1 MIAEALNAFCE
12 AIESLDRIDGVK
24 EVCAEFSIS
33 GLAFEHVIDGDGH
46 GVSYGNKGSFLAT
59 SHGNASVLSAIV
71 AVLFSHG
78 AVRSFNNAQRKAR
91 LPLRVLP
98 LFRLPALSFCPGQS
112 PIQEAK

>member
-59 SHGNASVLSAIV
+59 SSKRSRNAWAGVSNGCHPPGMTSTTIT
-71 AVLFSHG
+71 
-78 AVRSFNNAQRKAR
+78 RSRSRKSNSR
-91 LPLRVLP
+91 R
-98 LFRLPALSFCPGQS
+98 GKY
-112 PIQEAK
+112 ITTT